1 MSPATLDMQALQSL
15 RSEFSKALK
24 DFAGSSSSFRILYTV
39 PPTSAPSQGKPIPT
53 RTLYVLDS
61 SFNPPSK
68 AHSSL
73 VKAALRSRRSNSER
87 KDHSQSETPR
97 VLFLL
102 ATVNADKKPKP
113 ADFEDRIVMM
123 TLAAQDL
130 RSSFSS
136 TGGPTSSSDAASASA
151 SASETSD
158 SPSNTPARR
167 TVEAPII
174 DIGITK
180 QPYFVGK
187 ASAIRDSNVYEN
199 PDREDGVVEQIHLT
213 GFDTLLRI
221 FTPKYYPKHDPPL
234 SALEP
239 FLQHHR
245 VRATIRVDADSP
257 SANLKDAQKTGA
269 ESGADAGPTTPDFG
283 TPEGQVKYLEG
294 IQQGAL
300 EKEGMKREWSD
311 RVDLVV
317 DEDGE
322 AQGVSSTKV
331 RDAVKEGNWAQVREL
346 VGPSVG
352 NWIKETSLYLEGD
365 ASGKL

>member
-39 PPTSAPSQGKPIPT
+39 PPTSAPSNGKPIPT

-73 VKAALRSRRSNSER
+73 VKTALRSQRSNSER
-87 KDHSQSETPR
+87 KDHSRSETPR

-136 TGGPTSSSDAASASA
+136 TGGPTSDSDSASA
-151 SASETSD
+151 SV
-158 SPSNTPARR
+158 

-180 QPYFVGK
+180 QPYFVDK

-245 VRATIRVDADSP
+245 VRATIRVDPDSP
-257 SANLKDAQKTGA
+257 SENLKDAQKTEAG
-269 ESGADAGPTTPDFG
+269 SGAGAAPPTRDFG
-283 TPEGQVKYLEG
+283 TPEGQLKYLEG

-300 EKEGMKREWSD
+300 ENEGMKREWSD

-352 NWIKETSLYLEGD
+352 DWIKETRLYLEGD
-365 ASGKL
+365 GNGKL

>member
-1 MSPATLDMQALQSL
+1 MSPATLDMQALQYL

-24 DFAGSSSSFRILYTV
+24 DFAGSPSSFRILHTI
-39 PPTSAPSQGKPIPT
+39 PPTSAPSHGKPIPT

-73 VKAALRSRRSNSER
+73 VKTALRSQRSKSER
-87 KDHSQSETPR
+87 KGQSQSETPR

-123 TLAAQDL
+123 ALAAQDL
-130 RSSFSS
+130 RSTFSS
-136 TGGPTSSSDAASASA
+136 NGPSTTTSDSASSSSSD
-151 SASETSD
+151 
-158 SPSNTPARR
+158 PPVG

-180 QPYFVGK
+180 QPYFVDK

-199 PDREDGVVEQIHLT
+199 PDREDGVTEQIHLT

-239 FLQHHR
+239 FLEHHR
-245 VRATIRVDADSP
+245 VRATIRVDPDSP
-257 SANLKDAQKTGA
+257 SANLKDAQKTEGGSS
-269 ESGADAGPTTPDFG
+269 SGAVSSPDFS
-283 TPEGQVKYLEG
+283 TPEGQSKYLQG
-294 IQQGAL
+294 IREGAL
-300 EKEGMKREWSD
+300 EQEGMKREWSD
-311 RVDLVV
+311 RVELVV
-317 DEDGE
+317 DEEGE

-346 VGPSVG
+346 VGASVG
-352 NWIKETSLYLEGD
+352 DWIKERGLYLEGE